1 MKSHRASIIIIG
13 TGVGGLAAAKTYLEL
28 DPEADILLLEKR
40 SGLGG
45 VWAEENCYDGLK
57 TNNLRGTYEFTD
69 FPLDDSYG
77 VKEGEH
83 IPGLV
88 LYRYMTDFAL
98 KFDIFRRIRFN
109 VNIRTI
115 EKLDKGGW
123 ELVGEDGAAA
133 EKPIPVSYRCEKLIM
148 CTGLASTP
156 NPVSYPGRDSFGK
169 PVLNHGQLKVEA
181 HEVAS
186 DPNVKFV
193 TIVGASKT
201 GYDAVQLMASRGKK
215 VTWVIRE
222 SGGGG
227 VWMSPPWVK
236 MGPFTLQLEHVA
248 TMRFFTW
255 FSPCVWGEYDGYSW
269 VRRFLHGTRL
279 GRTMVHRLWEKIRM
293 DTVNFNGYR
302 KDEAISKLEPYE
314 SLFWSAR
321 VGVLNYPGNIHDYVT
336 SGQVKIIKKDIS
348 HLSKNGTINLSDGT
362 SYKTDVLIAITGW
375 KLSPNIQ
382 YKPDGIEASLGIPT
396 ESMSSEEQ
404 AFWTHLDKEA
414 ESEIL
419 QKFPYL
425 THPPKNVIPYKQKV
439 SPYRLYRGMAP
450 PGLTSRSDNS
460 IVFIKMVHSTA
471 NMIIAETQAL
481 WAYAYLNKMIDID
494 KDRVYKETALS
505 SCYGRLRYP
514 CGFSAWYPEFVY
526 DTVPYADMLLRD
538 VGVCNYRKQG
548 STQEI
553 QARVNVLTYLKLP
566 IPKGPDRWLLGSDV
580 IYRDLLFKLVQDFL
594 EGISSRENFGEAW
607 VVDLELASVEVLPS
621 GAMDSVDSASMKV
634 SADTSKWFWIFSRNS
649 SSETLSCSLA
659 ARTRFFFLIIGEDV
673 EEAEPPGEPSV
684 HTDGLGKL
692 ISVVG
697 KVYVIRRIENHL
709 TLFWRNDGLV
719 NQNVI
724 LIASKRD
731 KLSVCYVIWLIGTAL
746 AAWNLWS
753 RATAAGHHR
762 QERRRVGPPTICAF
776 RRGFPPPPNLLK
788 GSDAGVLHLL
798 GEEKDPADKASLYL
812 SMVVAGISIVSTI
825 VSVGVLCWKT
835 AKSNREMAFKDKVIK
850 EQEVS
855 IGKMVDR
862 VKAAVSS
869 ILDKLRQTDKETL
882 F

>member
-1 MKSHRASIIIIG
+1 MKSHRASVIIVG

-77 VKEGEH
+77 VKDGEH

-88 LYRYMTDFAL
+88 LYKYMTDFAV
-98 KFDIFRRIRFN
+98 KFDIFRRIHFN
-109 VNIRTI
+109 VNIHTI
-115 EKLDKGGW
+115 EKLDQDGW
-123 ELVGEDGAAA
+123 ELVGEDSTGS
-133 EKPIPVSYRCEKLIM
+133 EKRPVQVSYRCEKLIM

-156 NPVSYPGRDSFGK
+156 NPVSYPGRESFGK

-186 DPNVKFV
+186 DPDVKSV

-269 VRRFLHGTRL
+269 VRRFLHGTWL

-302 KDEAISKLEPYE
+302 KNEAIAHLEPYE

-336 SGQVKIIKKDIS
+336 SGQVQIIKKDIS
-348 HLSKNGTINLSDGT
+348 HLSKNGTINFADGT
-362 SYKTDVLIAITGW
+362 SYQTDALIAITGW

-396 ESMSSEEQ
+396 ESMSSEEL
-404 AFWTHLDKEA
+404 AFWSHLDKEA
-414 ESEIL
+414 EREIL

-425 THPPKNVIPYKQKV
+425 TRPPKNVIPYKQKV

-471 NMIIAETQAL
+471 NIIIAETQAL
-481 WAYAYLNKMIDID
+481 WAYAYLNGTIDID
-494 KDRVYKETALS
+494 KDKVYKETTLS

-538 VGVCNYRKQG
+538 LGVRSQRKRTA
-548 STQEI
+548 TQEVFSGYTI
-553 QARVNVLTYLKLP
+553 QNY
-566 IPKGPDRWLLGSDV
+566 KG
-580 IYRDLLFKLVQDFL
+580 I
-594 EGISSRENFGEAW
+594 
-607 VVDLELASVEVLPS
+607 
-621 GAMDSVDSASMKV
+621 
-634 SADTSKWFWIFSRNS
+634 
-649 SSETLSCSLA
+649 
-659 ARTRFFFLIIGEDV
+659 
-673 EEAEPPGEPSV
+673 
-684 HTDGLGKL
+684 
-692 ISVVG
+692 
-697 KVYVIRRIENHL
+697 
-709 TLFWRNDGLV
+709 
-719 NQNVI
+719 
-724 LIASKRD
+724 
-731 KLSVCYVIWLIGTAL
+731 
-746 AAWNLWS
+746 
-753 RATAAGHHR
+753 
-762 QERRRVGPPTICAF
+762 
-776 RRGFPPPPNLLK
+776 
-788 GSDAGVLHLL
+788 
-798 GEEKDPADKASLYL
+798 
-812 SMVVAGISIVSTI
+812 
-825 VSVGVLCWKT
+825 
-835 AKSNREMAFKDKVIK
+835 NREWAETRRCDEGKKVI
-850 EQEVS
+850 
-855 IGKMVDR
+855 
-862 VKAAVSS
+862 
-869 ILDKLRQTDKETL
+869 
-882 F
+882 

>member
-1 MKSHRASIIIIG
+1 MKSHRASIIIVG

-77 VKEGEH
+77 VKDGEH

-88 LYRYMTDFAL
+88 LYRYMTDFAV
-98 KFDIFRRIRFN
+98 KFDVFRRIRFN
-109 VNIRTI
+109 VNIHMI

-123 ELVGEDGAAA
+123 ELVGEDNTAA
-133 EKPIPVSYRCEKLIM
+133 EKPVPVSYRCEKLIM

-156 NPVSYPGRDSFGK
+156 NPVSYPGREAFGK

-186 DPNVKFV
+186 DPNVMSV

-269 VRRFLHGTRL
+269 VRRFLHGTWL

-302 KDEAISKLEPYE
+302 KNESISQLEPYE

-336 SGQVKIIKKDIS
+336 SGQVQIIKKDIS
-348 HLSKNGTINLSDGT
+348 HLSKNGTINFADDTT
-362 SYKTDVLIAITGW
+362 SQTDALIAITGW

-396 ESMSSEEQ
+396 ENMSSEEQ
-404 AFWTHLDKEA
+404 DFWTHLDKDA
-414 ESEIL
+414 EHEIL

-425 THPPKNVIPYKQKV
+425 TRPPKNVIPYKQKV

-471 NMIIAETQAL
+471 NIIIAETQAL
-481 WAYAYLNKMIDID
+481 WAYAYLNNKIQIN

-526 DTVPYADMLLRD
+526 DTVPFYCCITRIVSAY
-538 VGVCNYRKQG
+538 CNEWSTVKRACISNQG
-548 STQEI
+548 SRRNVVGGSWPGFKAENKLETTESV
-553 QARVNVLTYLKLP
+553 ARRNDLLYSATDDMTVGTGATVYILDSGIRSTHKKFGGRAVWGANFVS
-566 IPKGPDRWLLGSDV
+566 GSPDRD
-580 IYRDLLFKLVQDFL
+580 
-594 EGISSRENFGEAW
+594 EFG
-607 VVDLELASVEVLPS
+607 
-621 GAMDSVDSASMKV
+621 
-634 SADTSKWFWIFSRNS
+634 N
-649 SSETLSCSLA
+649 
-659 ARTRFFFLIIGEDV
+659 
-673 EEAEPPGEPSV
+673 
-684 HTDGLGKL
+684 
-692 ISVVG
+692 
-697 KVYVIRRIENHL
+697 
-709 TLFWRNDGLV
+709 
-719 NQNVI
+719 
-724 LIASKRD
+724 
-731 KLSVCYVIWLIGTAL
+731 GT
-746 AAWNLWS
+746 
-753 RATAAGHHR
+753 H
-762 QERRRVGPPTICAF
+762 
-776 RRGFPPPPNLLK
+776 
-788 GSDAGVLHLL
+788 
-798 GEEKDPADKASLYL
+798 
-812 SMVVAGISIVSTI
+812 VAGI
-825 VSVGVLCWKT
+825 VGGKTYGVAKGCSMYAVKVIDKNGMNTMSNVLQGLQWAVNH
-835 AKSNREMAFKDKVIK
+835 AKSKGITKK
-850 EQEVS
+850 S
-855 IGKMVDR
+855 IINASLGGPYTKIGNDA
-862 VKAAVSS
+862 VKAATDLGITIVVAAGNEAEDAANYSPASAPSAITVGAIDSS
-869 ILDKLRQTDKETL
+869 NYRTLWSNYGKVVDIFAPGSDILSAGHLSDSGSVYRSGTNMAAPHVAGLAAYFMAKEGLRGSVAVTKRIIGAAYTTFVGEAFDGPQHVAYNGGGK
-882 F
+882 

>member
-1 MKSHRASIIIIG
+1 MKSHKASVIIIG

-77 VKEGEH
+77 VKDGEH

-88 LYRYMTDFAL
+88 LYRYMTDFAV

-109 VNIRTI
+109 VNVRTI
-115 EKLDKGGW
+115 EKLEKGGW
-123 ELVGEDGAAA
+123 ELVGEDGTAA
-133 EKPIPVSYRCEKLIM
+133 EKSVSVSYRCEKLIM

-156 NPVSYPGRDSFGK
+156 NPVSYSGRESFGK

-186 DPNVKFV
+186 DPNVKSV

-269 VRRFLHGTRL
+269 VRRFLHGTWL

-302 KDEAISKLEPYE
+302 KNESISQLEPYE

-336 SGQVKIIKKDIS
+336 SGQVQIIKKDIS
-348 HLSKNGTINLSDGT
+348 HLSKGGTVNLSDGT
-362 SYKTDVLIAITGW
+362 SYQTDALIAITGW

-404 AFWTHLDKEA
+404 AFWNHLDKEA
-414 ESEIL
+414 EHEIL
-419 QKFPYL
+419 QRFPYL
-425 THPPKNVIPYKQKV
+425 TRPPKNVIPYKQKV

-450 PGLTSRSDNS
+450 PALTSRFDNS

-471 NMIIAETQAL
+471 NIIIAETQAL
-481 WAYAYLNKMIDID
+481 WAYAYLNNEIDID

-526 DTVPYADMLLRD
+526 DTIPITRKPVISLLFLAEL
-538 VGVCNYRKQG
+538 VGVILAQAKSKGKEGIVENIDLDGFKGYVAEIASSG
-548 STQEI
+548 LQEVI
-553 QARVNVLTYLKLP
+553 DSDLVDYIEQVTIVNVSAVAAPSSGPITKCDLTTQTSAPWGLAR
-566 IPKGPDRWLLGSDV
+566 ISQVFNGKGVDARYSYDTTAGTDATVYILDSGIRTTHKEFGGRAVWGDTFVSGSPN
-580 IYRDLLFKLVQDFL
+580 RD
-594 EGISSRENFGEAW
+594 EFG
-607 VVDLELASVEVLPS
+607 
-621 GAMDSVDSASMKV
+621 
-634 SADTSKWFWIFSRNS
+634 
-649 SSETLSCSLA
+649 
-659 ARTRFFFLIIGEDV
+659 
-673 EEAEPPGEPSV
+673 
-684 HTDGLGKL
+684 H
-692 ISVVG
+692 
-697 KVYVIRRIENHL
+697 
-709 TLFWRNDGLV
+709 
-719 NQNVI
+719 
-724 LIASKRD
+724 
-731 KLSVCYVIWLIGTAL
+731 GT
-746 AAWNLWS
+746 
-753 RATAAGHHR
+753 H
-762 QERRRVGPPTICAF
+762 
-776 RRGFPPPPNLLK
+776 
-788 GSDAGVLHLL
+788 
-798 GEEKDPADKASLYL
+798 
-812 SMVVAGISIVSTI
+812 VAGIVGGKTYGVAKGHSIIYVSFGGPYT
-825 VSVGVLCWKT
+825 K
-835 AKSNREMAFKDKVIK
+835 
-850 EQEVS
+850 
-855 IGKMVDR
+855 IGNDA
-862 VKAAVSS
+862 VKAATDLAITIVMAAGNEAEDAAYYSPTSAASAITVGAIDSFNYRTLWSDYGKVVDIFAPGSDILSAGHLSDSGSVYSS
-869 ILDKLRQTDKETL
+869 GTSMAAPHVAGLAAYFMAKEGVRGSAAITKRIIGAADTT
-882 F
+882 FVGEAFDGSQHGAYNGGGK

>member
-1 MKSHRASIIIIG
+1 MKSHRASVIIIG

-88 LYRYMTDFAL
+88 LYRYMTNFAV

-123 ELVGEDGAAA
+123 GLLGEDAAA
-133 EKPIPVSYRCEKLIM
+133 KPVPVLYRCEKLIM

-156 NPVSYPGRDSFGK
+156 NPVSYPGRESFGK
-169 PVLNHGQLKVEA
+169 PVLNHGQLKFEA

-186 DPNVKFV
+186 DPNVKSV

-248 TMRFFTW
+248 TMRLFTW

-269 VRRFLHGTRL
+269 VRRFLHGTWL

-302 KDEAISKLEPYE
+302 KNEAISQLEPYE

-336 SGQVKIIKKDIS
+336 SGQVTIIKKDIS
-348 HLSKNGTINLSDGT
+348 HLSKNGTINFADGT
-362 SYKTDVLIAITGW
+362 SSQTDALIAITGW

-404 AFWTHLDKEA
+404 AFWTHLDKQA

-450 PGLTSRSDNS
+450 PGPTSRSDNS

-471 NMIIAETQAL
+471 NIIIAETQAL
-481 WAYAYLNKMIDID
+481 WAYAYLNNMIDID

-538 VGVCNYRKQG
+538 LGVCSRRKQ
-548 STQEI
+548 SVTQEVFSGYTI
-553 QARVNVLTYLKLP
+553 QDY
-566 IPKGPDRWLLGSDV
+566 KG
-580 IYRDLLFKLVQDFL
+580 I
-594 EGISSRENFGEAW
+594 
-607 VVDLELASVEVLPS
+607 
-621 GAMDSVDSASMKV
+621 
-634 SADTSKWFWIFSRNS
+634 
-649 SSETLSCSLA
+649 
-659 ARTRFFFLIIGEDV
+659 
-673 EEAEPPGEPSV
+673 
-684 HTDGLGKL
+684 
-692 ISVVG
+692 
-697 KVYVIRRIENHL
+697 
-709 TLFWRNDGLV
+709 
-719 NQNVI
+719 
-724 LIASKRD
+724 
-731 KLSVCYVIWLIGTAL
+731 
-746 AAWNLWS
+746 
-753 RATAAGHHR
+753 
-762 QERRRVGPPTICAF
+762 
-776 RRGFPPPPNLLK
+776 
-788 GSDAGVLHLL
+788 
-798 GEEKDPADKASLYL
+798 
-812 SMVVAGISIVSTI
+812 
-825 VSVGVLCWKT
+825 
-835 AKSNREMAFKDKVIK
+835 NREWAEKRRSHEGKKV
-850 EQEVS
+850 V
-855 IGKMVDR
+855 
-862 VKAAVSS
+862 
-869 ILDKLRQTDKETL
+869 
-882 F
+882 